1 MIMPARELR
10 RKCAAQAA
18 VAASRIISP
27 SRRARV
33 ARARARGSHRP
44 RTVTAH
50 TAAARAFTA
59 GLLEPQQPRCAEH
72 HPRSST
78 RGCASQEPYSQQSGC
93 LRTSAL
99 TSAQLPQPSC
109 NAQSEH
115 HHPSVPRLLQPAR
128 HVPYADARIDAH
140 THYIPRARG
149 QVRGRVAIG
158 TKQ

>member
-27 SRRARV
+27 LRRARV

-44 RTVTAH
+44 RNLTVH
-50 TAAARAFTA
+50 TAGARAFAA
-59 GLLEPQQPRCAEH
+59 GLPEPRQPRRAEH
-72 HPRSST
+72 HPRGNT
-78 RGCASQEPYSQQSGC
+78 CKCVSQEPHSQQSGC

-115 HHPSVPRLLQPAR
+115 HHQSVLRHSQPAR
-128 HVPYADARIDAH
+128 HVPYADACTDAH
-140 THYIPRARG
+140 MHYIPRARG
-149 QVRGRVAIG
+149 QMRARVVIDI
-158 TKQ
+158 KL